1 MDRGLYIAASGMLA
15 ELARQDQLA
24 NDLANTSTPGYKA
37 DRSAQSSF
45 ADALIVN
52 ERTGT
57 PIGSLPYGTA
67 ISAVRTDMA
76 QGAFKDTGEPLDI
89 ALDGDGFFAVK
100 SPAGVRYTRDGQF
113 SLDAKGTLVNASG
126 YPVLDDKGNPI
137 VITGTAKPIVA
148 PDGTVS
154 VAGKAVATLAVVTLE
169 GAHKEGDT
177 LFAGKPGNR
186 PKETAVRQGFLEA
199 SAVNVAQAMV
209 DMITSMR
216 AYESTQRVIHAIDE
230 TLGRGINGSQQ

>member
-52 ERTGT
+52 ERTGAL
-57 PIGSLPYGTA
+57 IGSLPYGTA
-67 ISAVRTDMA
+67 ISAVRTDLA
-76 QGAFKDTGEPLDI
+76 QGAFKETGEPLDL

-100 SPAGVRYTRDGQF
+100 TSGGVRYTRDGQL

-126 YPVLDDKGNPI
+126 YPVLDEKGNPI
-137 VITGTAKPIVA
+137 VITGTSSPTVG
-148 PDGTVS
+148 PDGTVT
-154 VAGKAVATLAVVTLE
+154 VAGKVVAKLAVVTLE
-169 GAHKEGDT
+169 GTRKEGDT
-177 LFAGKPGNR
+177 LFAGKPGAP
-186 PKETAVRQGFLEA
+186 PKETSVRQGYLET

-230 TLGRGINGSQQ
+230 TLGRGINGANQ